1 MRKILAIVRREFVER
16 VRTKWFWVSA
26 LLGPVFFGALIFFP
40 LLFTGGGSSKR
51 IVLVDDTQSS
61 FGARVADSLD
71 SSGVFKVLV
80 RIALRP
86 GVLDSLA
93 LEVRGRRLDGFL
105 IVTDATVDSGLAEYR
120 SSNVSSLRDI
130 GTLKDVL
137 GRIVVN
143 TRLERAGVSP
153 EVVHQ
158 AQLPLGLETRKISSS
173 TTTTGESSGQSF
185 TLAYAMAILLFMAIA
200 VYGVN
205 VMSSVLEEKT
215 DRVVEV
221 LVSSL
226 RPFQLMVGKVLG
238 VGAVSLFQFAI
249 WGVSAALILRHRT
262 APGGGV
268 PAAAADRTLFELP
281 HVSVGTLA
289 IFGTY
294 FVGGFLLY
302 SAMFAAVGAMSSSE
316 QEARQAQQPVI
327 FVLMIAYVSIWAL
340 SGNPDSAYA
349 MTISFVPFTAP
360 IAMPVRWAASIVPG
374 VQLVGSLA
382 LLVVGIV
389 AVSWVASRIY
399 RVGILVTGRRR
410 SLKDLLRWVREA

>member
-1 MRKILAIVRREFVER
+1 MRKILAIVRREFGER

-143 TRLERAGVSP
+143 TRFERAGVSP

-173 TTTTGESSGQSF
+173 TTTGESSGQSF

-215 DRVVEV
+215 NRVVEV

-249 WGVSAALILRHRT
+249 WGVSAALMLRHRT

-349 MTISFVPFTAP
+349 MTISFIPFTAP
-360 IAMPVRWAASIVPG
+360 IAMPVRWAASIVPAA
-374 VQLVGSLA
+374 QLFASLA
-382 LLVVGIV
+382 LLLVGIL
-389 AVSWVASRIY
+389 AVSWVAARIY
-399 RVGILVTGRRR
+399 RVGILVTGRRP
-410 SLKDLLRWVREA
+410 SFKDLLRWVREA